1 MPTISFGTTADGS
14 FERVEMTRD
23 GIEFDESLEAWR
35 VRTDTRELI
44 IPDEDVEE
52 IVSDTGEPLFGY

>member
-1 MPTISFGTTADGS
+1 MPTISFGATEDGS
-14 FERVEMTRD
+14 FERVEIARD
-23 GIEFDESLEAWR
+23 GLVFDESLEAWR